1 MVGNHALTSYAHGL
15 TWNLEADTLNWFGT
29 DEAARTISVST
40 GPLVLLTSVPAIT
53 GTCFPKLTRPVRRYG
68 KL

>member
-1 MVGNHALTSYAHGL
+1 MVGDHALTSFEHGL

-29 DEAARTISVST
+29 DAEARTISVST
-40 GPLVLLTSVPAIT
+40 GPLVLLTSVPATI
-53 GTCFPKLTRPVRRYG
+53 GTCFPRLTRPVRRYG